1 MYGLKSIL
9 GGFKNSFSNLKHNPT
24 NYFKAASKLKIDEG
38 YSDYLLKEVS
48 TKLELEYLTIEH
60 LRKENFLTQESL
72 ANSIGNPPIK

>member
-1 MYGLKSIL
+1 MRN
-9 GGFKNSFSNLKHNPT
+9 GF
-24 NYFKAASKLKIDEG
+24 
-38 YSDYLLKEVS
+38 KEVS